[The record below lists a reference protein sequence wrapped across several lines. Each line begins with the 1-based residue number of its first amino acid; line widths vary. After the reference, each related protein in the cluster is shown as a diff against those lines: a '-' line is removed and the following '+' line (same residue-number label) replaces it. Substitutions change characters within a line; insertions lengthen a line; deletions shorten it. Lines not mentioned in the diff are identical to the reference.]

1 MRGMYHVHIVVLV
14 KVIYDNAVDNEEKIK
29 KKNVE
34 HEYKMKFE
42 NVKKIENMKVANE
55 CDVITLKAN
64 NVDDEIAR
72 SATFRTLTT
81 ESLLRNVLNTQSG
94 GPNNGFEKSGH
105 RFVGQVILENN
116 TLRVELSNV
125 KIEVSF

>member
-94 GPNNGFEKSGH
+94 GPMAQIMGLKRAGTGLWDRSYWRTIH
-105 RFVGQVILENN
+105 
-116 TLRVELSNV
+116 
-125 KIEVSF
+125 